1 MYWATEQDLHF
12 WIIVAQYHNY
22 FAPLLAEINFERVPG
37 WAVGAAFACV
47 NTISE
52 ALLV

>member
-22 FAPLLAEINFERVPG
+22 FAPLLAEINLLHNCSPSTRWRYQPP
-37 WAVGAAFACV
+37 A
-47 NTISE
+47 TIK
-52 ALLV
+52 